1 MSDHAELDN
10 ALIKLNKNN
19 YALTDLTSAEIE
31 KLQQYFPGILKAVSL
46 MGELGLKSQEK
57 VSSTIDKAIDIFAE
71 QLKDSSLSEEERSK
85 INDRIVLMV
94 EKSCEKDS
102 EFKKWMST
110 LVWLGIGGSALVLAG
125 KNPEVR
131 AAALKLLPKDR
142 LI

>member
-1 MSDHAELDN
+1 MSDHAELNN

-19 YALTDLTSAEIE
+19 YDLTDLTSAEIE
-31 KLQQYFPGILKAVSL
+31 KLQQYFPAIVKAVGL

-71 QLKDSSLSEEERSK
+71 QLKDPNLSEEERNK

-94 EKSCEKDS
+94 EKACEKDS
-102 EFKKWMST
+102 EFKRWMST